1 MKNFNFS
8 LAVFIVVLLLVS
20 CSESKKIEIVDN
32 NDSSNQSGEKN
43 DSDDSDSATD
53 TTQDN
58 GDSQHEG
65 RDSSDSVDDSG
76 DTLPDNG
83 DLSDPIDDTDSSDPN
98 DSDTT
103 DSTTEKDSCENNP
116 CERIPNSTGVCI
128 PKGTSNY
135 TCKCKE
141 NYTWNGS
148 LCTADSKVASCT
160 GLPENAQWNSV
171 STITQTWN
179 GSDWVPSST
188 GTFNEITST
197 IDCRYKCN
205 EHYTWKNSSCA
216 ADNRTANCI
225 GLPDNAI
232 WNSVSDIT
240 QTWNGFEWS
249 PSTTGTYNDEASSE
263 YCRYKCKEHYTWTN
277 SICKAEQQVK
287 NCTEIPANAEWNTVS
302 TITQTWNG
310 TSWAPSTNTTY
321 NESGSTSECRFKC
334 AENYTYENSQCVG
347 AKRTKPCDGLPKNA
361 VWNTAESIEQTW
373 DGYDWTPSNI
383 GVYNTTSSTNVCRYK
398 CNEYCKWE
406 ESRCVCPCD
415 IEPCASVENSTGNC
429 TATDW
434 DEYSCKCEAGYF
446 WNDSECK
453 KTYTLG
459 NICTGQ
465 NKCYNNK
472 SEIID
477 CPAESEDFFGQDAQY
492 AELGT
497 CFPQRFKVET
507 ISGDDVVIDLNTGL
521 TWEISPSSD
530 TNTWNEALNHCNDLN
545 TSNYGRNSNWR
556 VPNPLE
562 LLTIVDNSTYNPATN
577 SNFTNMPTDDST
589 YFWTSKEYKGHTSYA
604 YIFNPYYGWYLV
616 EVHNVYLKSNPYKVL
631 CVSGDEIQPAT
642 SADFTSETISG
653 SVVVTDSRTG
663 LMWQQK
669 YVTKKTWQ
677 QALKY
682 CEDSTYAGYDDWRLP
697 NKNELASLINY
708 EKSNYPYSYF
718 SGKYFWSSSTTSDL
732 SNRAW
737 YMNFELGGVY
747 HNNKSATPDVRCVR
761 SAALEHIEE
770 EGCEALG
777 GNWNGSTCTQTQPCL
792 TKPENTVWNDDGANG
807 TYTQNWSSSGWTPA
821 SYSYDSIYST
831 TSGVCH
837 YTCDSTHTWENNSCI
852 NQKTVSCSSK
862 PTNTIWNDNGLG
874 GLYNQNWSS
883 SSGWTP
889 NYTSSYSTTAGTCR
903 YKCASGYDWNGTSCT
918 KYGLPECSSSSGTPC
933 YDSKSGLIWSAKAS
947 YKMSRSDAKSYCE
960 NLSQGGYY
968 WRLPNINEL
977 NTLLNCS
984 TSFPVNSG
992 CLSFSCANRWDY
1004 DCDPKGKFEDT
1015 DAFWSSSYVSDDL
1028 NYGWYVDFGCG
1039 EVSDYYHTMK
1049 FSVRCVISFTK

>member
-43 DSDDSDSATD
+43 DSDDSDSTTD

-65 RDSSDSVDDSG
+65 TDSSDSVDDSS
-76 DTLPDNG
+76 DTVPDNSEP
-83 DLSDPIDDTDSSDPN
+83 SDPSDDTDSSDPN

-148 LCTADSKVASCT
+148 LCAADSKVASCT

-216 ADNRTANCI
+216 ADNRTANCT

-232 WNSVSDIT
+232 WNSVPDIT

-277 SICKAEQQVK
+277 SICKADQQVK

-415 IEPCASVENSTGNC
+415 IEPCASVENSTGHC

-434 DEYSCKCEAGYF
+434 DEYSCECEPGYF
-446 WNDSECK
+446 WKNSECK
-453 KTYTLG
+453 KVTLG

-465 NKCYNNK
+465 NQCYDA
-472 SEIID
+472 SIPSTRML
-477 CPAESEDFFGQDAQY
+477 CPVNGTDFFGQDPQY
-492 AELGT
+492 AAQGT
-497 CFPQRFKVET
+497 CIQKFT
-507 ISGDDVVIDLNTGL
+507 LDILDNDVVFDLNTGL
-521 TWEISPSSD
+521 MWQAKKNEY
-530 TNTWNEALNHCNDLN
+530 TWNNAVSYCNN
-545 TSNYGRNSNWR
+545 TYAGYSDWR
-556 VPNPLE
+556 LPTPKE
-562 LLTIVDNSTYNPATN
+562 LLTIPNVGNSYSFWSSSSFVNDTTQAWSLQEGGAVLEVNKKSYRKPVRCVRGTVLPENSFTTVSVDNDVIVTDTETGLIWQKTY
-577 SNFTNMPTDDST
+577 
-589 YFWTSKEYKGHTSYA
+589 
-604 YIFNPYYGWYLV
+604 
-616 EVHNVYLKSNPYKVL
+616 
-631 CVSGDEIQPAT
+631 VSGKP
-642 SADFTSETISG
+642 
-653 SVVVTDSRTG
+653 
-663 LMWQQK
+663 
-669 YVTKKTWQ
+669 TWKEDL
-677 QALKY
+677 AY
-682 CEDSTYAGYDDWRLP
+682 CENLIYAGYSDWRLP
-697 NKNELASLINY
+697 NKNELASLVNY
-708 EKSNYPYSYF
+708 EKFNPASDFPDMPSDWF
-718 SGKYFWSSSTTSDL
+718 RSSSNNRYVNFANGVVSYKTT
-732 SNRAW
+732 
-737 YMNFELGGVY
+737 GVIENILNY
-747 HNNKSATPDVRCVR
+747 YVRCVR
-761 SAALEHIEE
+761 SDSEKLLQICN
-770 EGCEALG
+770 GNPCETIPD
-777 GNWNGSTCTQTQPCL
+777 STP
-792 TKPENTVWNDDGANG
+792 VSSHGISG
-807 TYTQNWSSSGWTPA
+807 T
-821 SYSYDSIYST
+821 IYSCNY
-831 TSGVCH
+831 G
-837 YTCDSTHTWENNSCI
+837 E
-852 NQKTVSCSSK
+852 
-862 PTNTIWNDNGLG
+862 DN
-874 GLYNQNWSS
+874 
-883 SSGWTP
+883 WTGP
-889 NYTSSYSTTAGTCR
+889 
-903 YKCASGYDWNGTSCT
+903 KCMHM
-918 KYGLPECSSSSGTPC
+918 LPECSKTSETPC
-933 YDSKSGLIWSAKAS
+933 YDSKTVLVWSQK
-947 YKMSRSDAKSYCE
+947 SDNTMTYSEARSYCQNYSE
-960 NLSQGGYY
+960 GGLSG
-968 WRLPNINEL
+968 WRLPNIDEL
-977 NTLLNCS
+977 RTLLIASRVSSKCGVSAITNCLS
-984 TSFPVNSG
+984 SSCWG
-992 CLSFSCANRWDY
+992 CLSCTQTGTQDLNGI
-1004 DCDPKGKFEDT
+1004 CDSYGSSYIDGRYGKFGET
-1015 DAFWSSSYVSDDL
+1015 GFFWSSSNRSNGTGFVWGVNFNNGSVLSDDQS
-1028 NYGWYVDFGCG
+1028 N
-1039 EVSDYYHTMK
+1039 TN
-1049 FSVRCVISFTK
+1049 SVRCVRN